1 MFRVHPY
8 NAIESTTIE
17 YDGNLQ
23 VGLKVTW
30 AKTANKKSQLHA
42 LQIQALRL

>member
-8 NAIESTTIE
+8 NAIESTTFE

-23 VGLKVTW
+23 AGLKVPW

-42 LQIQALRL
+42 LQILALRL